1 MATIKLELTVQGT
14 DRAEMEESAWNI
26 AERYFGNDAYDI
38 VSSSDARYVNALN
51 DYAVSYNVGP
61 SGFEADFVFKATL

>member
-14 DRAEMEESAWNI
+14 DRESMEESAWNI
-26 AERYFGNDAYDI
+26 AGQYFGDDEYEV
-38 VSSSDARYVNALN
+38 VSSSNARYVNALN
-51 DYAVSYNVGP
+51 DYAVSYNMGP